1 MKWFK
6 KEGTMRVIFKYFAL
20 VIVALLISVTTVSAQ
35 EKIRAVIIDG
45 QNNHNWRESTPYL
58 VKILE
63 DSELFTVDV
72 ATSPDR
78 GGDMSKFNV
87 DFSKYDL
94 VVMNYNG
101 DRWNSDMEKAFVK
114 FVVDGGGLLSYH
126 AGNNAFP
133 DWPAYNEMIALGG
146 WEGRMEDSGPY
157 LYIDKEGNTIIDPVE
172 PGIGGDHG
180 PQWAFPID
188 VRAPEHPIM
197 KGLPLRF
204 RHCKDELYQRQ
215 RGPAHNV
222 TILATAYA
230 DPKYRG
236 TDRHEPLI
244 LTVPYGKG
252 RCVNNMLGHQGEQLE
267 SVDSIV
273 LLIRCAEWAA
283 TGKVTYDVPADFPGE
298 DEPVYRNI
306 LD

>member
-1 MKWFK
+1 M
-6 KEGTMRVIFKYFAL
+6 MRFLSKYMIAL
-20 VIVALLISVTTVSAQ
+20 AVVLIATASSAMAQ
-35 EKIRAVIIDG
+35 DKIRTVIIDG
-45 QNNHNWRESTPYL
+45 QNNHNWKETTPYL

-63 DSELFTVDV
+63 NAGLFSVDV
-72 ATSPDR
+72 ATAPER

-101 DRWNSDMEKAFVK
+101 DRWNPEMEKAFVK
-114 FVVDGGGLLSYH
+114 FVVDGGGFLSYH
-126 AGNNAFP
+126 AGNNAFA

-146 WEGRMEDSGPY
+146 WEGRNENSGPY
-157 LYIDKEGNTIIDPVE
+157 LYIDKEGKVVIDAVE
-172 PGIGGDHG
+172 PGVGGDHG

-188 VRAPEHPIM
+188 VREPEHPIM
-197 KGLPLRF
+197 KGIPLRF

-230 DPKYRG
+230 EPSQRG
-236 TDRHEPLI
+236 TGRHEPLI

-267 SVDSIV
+267 SVDFIV
-273 LLIRCAEWAA
+273 LFARCAEWAA
-283 TGKVTYDVPADFPGE
+283 TGKVTIDVPEDFPGE
-298 DEPVYRNI
+298 DEPVYRK
-306 LD
+306 LF

>member
-1 MKWFK
+1 MFRSMLRYAV
-6 KEGTMRVIFKYFAL
+6 TAAL
-20 VIVALLISVTTVSAQ
+20 TLLLTVSTASAQ
-35 EKIRAVIIDG
+35 DKIRAVVIDG
-45 QNNHNWRESTPYL
+45 QNNHNWAETTPYL

-63 DSELFTVDV
+63 DAGIFEVDV
-72 ATSPDR
+72 ATSPSR
-78 GGDMSKFNV
+78 GGDMSQFNV

-101 DRWNSDMEKAFVK
+101 DRWNPEMDKAFVK
-114 FVVDGGGLLSYH
+114 FVVDGGGFLSFH

-146 WEGRMEDSGPY
+146 WGGRNQDSGPY
-157 LYIDKEGNTIIDPVE
+157 LYLDEDGNTVIDAVE

-204 RHCKDELYQRQ
+204 RHCEDELYQRQ

-222 TILATAYA
+222 TVLATAFA
-230 DPKYRG
+230 RPDKGG
-236 TDRHEPLI
+236 TNRHEPLI
-244 LTVPYGKG
+244 ITVPYGKG
-252 RCVNNMLGHQGEQLE
+252 RCVNNMLGHAGKQCE
-267 SVDSIV
+267 SVSFIV
-273 LLIRCAEWAA
+273 LFQRCAEWAA
-283 TGKVTYDVPADFPGE
+283 TGKVTLEIPEDFPGE
-298 DEPVYRNI
+298 DEPTFRK
-306 LD
+306 LFD